1 MFGERSPVALAYA
14 EILGRAG
21 VDRGLIGPRERPR
34 LWRRHILNCAAVAP
48 LFGPSST
55 LCDVGSGAGLPGIV
69 VALSRPDLTVTLLE
83 PMLRRA
89 RFLDEVVAQLELVNV
104 TVVRGRA
111 EEQVAMLAVDAAT
124 ARAVAPLETLARW
137 CLPLVRRGGEVVALK
152 GSTAEREVEQ
162 AAGVLRRLGVVDIS
176 IETHGGG
183 FVNPPTTVVRLR
195 SGSSD
200 VA

>member
-1 MFGERSPVALAYA
+1 MLAYA

-34 LWRRHILNCAAVAP
+34 LWQRHILNCVAVAP
-48 LFGPSST
+48 LFGPSSS

-89 RFLDEVVAQLELVNV
+89 RFLDEVVAELELANV

-111 EEQVAMLAVDAAT
+111 AEQLGVLPVDAAT
-124 ARAVAPLETLARW
+124 ARAVAPLESLGRW
-137 CLPLVRRGGEVVALK
+137 CLPLIRRGGEVVALK
-152 GSTAEREVEQ
+152 GSTAGREVEQ
-162 AAGVLRRLGVVDIS
+162 AAPVLHQLGVVDIS

-183 FVNPPTTVVRLR
+183 FVHPPTTVVRLR
-195 SGSSD
+195 SGSSV